1 MMAGQLP
8 AAGLDEILAAA
19 RAGHVGAQRTLEDA
33 GLHLGWGLAA
43 LTNLMNPG
51 IIVVGGD
58 MARAGDLLLDSA
70 RIGLRRHVLAGAATT
85 PVVAAALGDRAS
97 VIGAMLLAI
106 EATDL
111 VPEG

>member
-1 MMAGQLP
+1 
-8 AAGLDEILAAA
+8 
-19 RAGHVGAQRTLEDA
+19 
-33 GLHLGWGLAA
+33 
-43 LTNLMNPG
+43 
-51 IIVVGGD
+51 

-70 RIGLRRHVLAGAATT
+70 RIGLRRHVLAGASTT
-85 PVVAAALGDRAS
+85 PVVTAQLGDRAS